1 MCIYISITM
10 HRTFIMVHIVLIYSV
25 SVEKLQRLEALS
37 GQIIV
42 VILTETTSLCMCFD
56 FIRVDRLPLAELAT
70 RVT

>member
-1 MCIYISITM
+1 M
-10 HRTFIMVHIVLIYSV
+10 FIMVHIVLIYSV

-37 GQIIV
+37 GKIIV

-56 FIRVDRLPLAELAT
+56 FIRVDRLPLAELVT

>member
-1 MCIYISITM
+1 M

-37 GQIIV
+37 GKIIV
-42 VILTETTSLCMCFD
+42 VILTETTSSLCMCFD
-56 FIRVDRLPLAELAT
+56 FIRVDRLPLAELVT